1 MKGEPVDILIV
12 EDNPSD
18 LKLMIKALQRNNLG
32 NKIIALKDGEEALD
46 FLFSRGQY
54 EGQNQSNRPKVIFLD
69 LKLPKIDGLE
79 VLQAIKSNELTKVI
93 PVTVVTSSKEE
104 RDVVESYNLGVNSYV
119 VKPVEFDA
127 FVDVI
132 SNLGLYWVVM
142 NEPPF

>member
-18 LKLMIKALQRNNLG
+18 LKLMMKALQRNNLG

-46 FLFSRGQY
+46 FLFSKGQY
-54 EGQNQSNRPKVIFLD
+54 EGRDQNNRPKVIFLD

-79 VLQAIKSNELTKVI
+79 VLQAIKSNEATRVI
-93 PVTVVTSSKEE
+93 PVTVVTSSKED

-127 FVDVI
+127 FVEVI

>member
-18 LKLMIKALQRNNLG
+18 LKLMIKALQKNNLG
-32 NKIIALKDGEEALD
+32 NKLITLKDGEEALD
-46 FLFSRGQY
+46 FLFSKGQF
-54 EGQNQSNRPKVIFLD
+54 EGRDISNRPKVIFLD

-93 PVTVVTSSKEE
+93 PVIIVTSSKEE
-104 RDVVESYNLGVNSYV
+104 KDVVESYNLGVNSYI
-119 VKPVEFDA
+119 VKPVEFDV

-132 SNLGLYWVVM
+132 SHLGLYWVVM

>member
-18 LKLMIKALQRNNLG
+18 LKLMIKALQKNNLG
-32 NKIIALKDGEEALD
+32 NKLITLKDGEEALD
-46 FLFSRGQY
+46 FLFSKGQF
-54 EGQNQSNRPKVIFLD
+54 EGRDISNRPKVVFLD

-93 PVTVVTSSKEE
+93 PVIIVTSSKEE
-104 RDVVESYNLGVNSYV
+104 KDVVESYNLGVNSYI
-119 VKPVEFDA
+119 VKPVEFDV

-132 SNLGLYWVVM
+132 SHLGLYWVVM

>member
-18 LKLMIKALQRNNLG
+18 LKLMMKALQRNNLG

-46 FLFSRGQY
+46 FLFSKGQY
-54 EGQNQSNRPKVIFLD
+54 EGRNQSSRPKVIFLD

-79 VLQAIKSNELTKVI
+79 VLQAIKSNDLTKVI

-104 RDVVESYNLGVNSYV
+104 RDVIESYNLGVNSYI